1 MRVIIQSEASECAL
15 ASLAM
20 VCSAHG
26 LQVDLADLRRRFAV
40 SIKGATMQQ
49 LVQHADGLNFSSRPL
64 RLELNEL
71 SQLQL
76 PCILHWGLNHFVVL
90 ADVLQERRKIWEWVL
105 EPLLAARAQL
115 KVLNSNPIPNRGG

>member
-26 LQVDLADLRRRFAV
+26 LQVDLADLRRRFVV
-40 SIKGATMQQ
+40 SMKGATMQQ

-64 RLELNEL
+64 RLELDEL
-71 SQLQL
+71 QQLQL
-76 PCILHWGLNHFVVL
+76 PCILHWAEPFCGFGHSAKKIHLGL
-90 ADVLQERRKIWEWVL
+90 R
-105 EPLLAARAQL
+105 PCC
-115 KVLNSNPIPNRGG
+115 G

>member
-40 SIKGATMQQ
+40 SIKGAT
-49 LVQHADGLNFSSRPL
+49 D
-64 RLELNEL
+64 
-71 SQLQL
+71 
-76 PCILHWGLNHFVVL
+76 
-90 ADVLQERRKIWEWVL
+90 RKST
-105 EPLLAARAQL
+105 R
-115 KVLNSNPIPNRGG
+115 LNSSHS

>member
-64 RLELNEL
+64 RLELDEL
-71 SQLQL
+71 QQLQL

-90 ADVLQERRKIWEWVL
+90 AKVRKKTHL
-105 EPLLAARAQL
+105 GLRPCC
-115 KVLNSNPIPNRGG
+115 G